1 MQLQAEKSPKYY
13 NIFVAMGSFHMELA
27 MFGSIGKYIAE
38 SGAEHLLIAEHLK
51 LTWSKKVL

>member
-13 NIFVAMGSFHMELA
+13 NVFVAMGSFHMELA

-38 SGAEHLLIAEHLK
+38 SEAEYLLIAEHLK
-51 LTWSKKVL
+51 LT